1 MIRERERG
9 AGRLK
14 AIIWLLIFLA
24 LVYLGIKIVPAYFNN
39 YQLEDTIRVEAR
51 FATVQRKAEE
61 DIRNDIYR
69 KIQDLDIPARREDIR
84 VQSTDRG
91 VRISVDYTVEVDL
104 LGYKLRLQFN
114 PSADNRAL

>member
-1 MIRERERG
+1 MIPERERG
-9 AGRLK
+9 GARLK
-14 AIIWLLIFLA
+14 AVVWLVVFVA
-24 LVYLGIKIVPAYFNN
+24 LVYLGVKIVPVYFSN
-39 YQLEDTIRVEAR
+39 YQLEDSIRVEAR
-51 FATVQRKAEE
+51 FATVQRRAEE
-61 DIRNDIYR
+61 DIRSDIYR